1 MSFTL
6 PPWQDQLLQSIREEL
21 VAGSI
26 EEGGRAEPQG
36 IHSPIEESPNALAGD
51 PGVGLSDGGAPGK
64 VGQGPSAAKWGQ
76 IRTN

>member
-36 IHSPIEESPNALAGD
+36 IHGSIEESSNALAGD
-51 PGVGLSDGGAPGK
+51 SGVGTNGREVPGK
-64 VGQGPSAAKWGQ
+64 VRQGLSAAKWGQ